1 MLKRKKEKEEKIGL
15 WTCSNCRRENYGI
28 KVCPDC
34 GNIFINNK
42 N

>member
-1 MLKRKKEKEEKIGL
+1 MKKEKEEKIGY
-15 WTCSNCRRENYGI
+15 WTCSKCRRKNNGER
-28 KVCPDC
+28 VCPDC